1 MADVTLFEN
10 AGFQGRSTTLGPG
23 EHRLSDF
30 NDIASSI
37 RVPAG
42 MVAVVCEHADASGGY
57 GLTADFL
64 EDCADLSRYYL
75 NDKISY
81 VSVSPAQLPS
91 GLVWVRARLVSGEY
105 VAGHWERPRAAG
117 GPTNPPV
124 PTVSPPVLPHL
135 LEVSRVNG
143 TPWA

>member
-37 RVPAG
+37 RVSAG
-42 MVAVVCEHADASGGY
+42 MVAYVYEHADASGGY
-57 GLTADFL
+57 GLSADFL
-64 EDCADLSRYYL
+64 EDCADLSAYYL

-81 VSVSPAQLPS
+81 VSVCPARQAS
-91 GLVWVRARLVSGEY
+91 GLIWVRGRLVNGEY
-105 VAGHWERPRAAG
+105 VPGHWER
-117 GPTNPPV
+117 
-124 PTVSPPVLPHL
+124 
-135 LEVSRVNG
+135 
-143 TPWA
+143 